1 MEGGTIAAT
10 RRQCPECGVKLTR
23 PQWSKLWWMSGMMS
37 GRLVQPCAE
46 CGAKLRMS
54 SMALVSSLASAG
66 LIGVAVL
73 YIFYPI
79 TNLLFAALT
88 LLLVIFIAMLVTR
101 IETVPSTTASI
112 EPPPERVGKKRL

>member
-1 MEGGTIAAT
+1 MEGGTVSAT
-10 RRQCPECGVKLTR
+10 KRQCPDCGVKLTR

-37 GRLVQPCAE
+37 GRLVQPCTE

-79 TNLLFAALT
+79 PNLLFVALT
-88 LLLVIFIAMLVTR
+88 LLFVIFISMLVTR
-101 IETVPSTTASI
+101 IETVPSATATL
-112 EPPPERVGKKRL
+112 EPPPERIGKKRL